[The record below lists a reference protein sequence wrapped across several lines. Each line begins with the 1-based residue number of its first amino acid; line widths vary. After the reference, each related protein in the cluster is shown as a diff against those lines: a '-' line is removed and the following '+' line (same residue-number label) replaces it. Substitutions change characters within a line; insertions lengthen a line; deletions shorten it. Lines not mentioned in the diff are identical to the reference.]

1 MDKFKELREV
11 IGVLDEI
18 GRMIRRLI
26 TKLEDRINR
35 KA

>member
-1 MDKFKELREV
+1 MDKYKELREV

>member
-1 MDKFKELREV
+1 MDNHREYREIV
-11 IGVLDEI
+11 GILDEI

-26 TKLEDRINR
+26 KKLEDRINR

>member
-11 IGVLDEI
+11 LGVLDEI

-35 KA
+35 KT